1 MAKFR
6 SSYVCQNCGAITQRW
21 QGKCESCGEWNTIIE
36 EAAALGVGGAA
47 ARRGAA
53 GRPFPLEDLAGAS
66 KPEPRVATGIAEL
79 DRVAGGGFVP
89 GSATLIG
96 GEPGIGKSTLLIQ
109 ACAAVA
115 RSGARVIYVSGEE
128 STAQVRLRAAR
139 LGLAGAPVQLAAQT
153 LVEDIVATLGSGD
166 APKFVVIDSIQTMWS
181 DAIESAPGT
190 VSQVRGSAQALI
202 RFAKASGAALLV
214 VGHVTKDGQI
224 AGPRVVEHMV
234 DAVFSFEGDGAHAFR
249 LLRAAKNRF
258 GATDEVG
265 VFEMTGA
272 GLAEVPNP
280 SALFLAG
287 RDGAASPGAAVFA
300 GVEGARPLLVEI
312 QALVAPTTLG
322 TPRRAVV
329 GWEPSRLAMVLA
341 VLESHGGLKLGQY
354 DIYLNVAGGL
364 RVGEPAA
371 DLAAAAALVSSLTG
385 AALPHDAVY
394 FGEIALSG
402 SVRAVAHTG
411 LRLKEAAKLGFASA
425 FAPPSPRA
433 EGDSVRIAQT
443 PIASVASLV
452 ALIAAAGVEAKAIPL
467 GQPQSRPGRGD
478 EPGRLGYKALR
489 RTSPATIG
497 RCGFRASRRGFLE
510 CLLISISPS
519 SRSSSFRRSCP
530 CCAGSPARSSR
541 SPRGP
546 PPPPPAY
553 YFYPVVVPTS
563 RPISTRTSLCRRSPP
578 RSCSSRL

>member
-47 ARRGAA
+47 LRRGAA
-53 GRPFPLEDLAGAS
+53 GRAFPLEDLSGAS
-66 KPEPRVATGIAEL
+66 KPEARVATGIAEL

-89 GSATLIG
+89 GSATLFG

-109 ACAAVA
+109 ACAAIA
-115 RSGARVIYVSGEE
+115 HSGARVVYVSGEE
-128 STAQVRLRAAR
+128 LTAQVRLRAAR

-166 APKFVVIDSIQTMWS
+166 SPRFVVIDSIQTMWS
-181 DAIESAPGT
+181 DAIELAPGT
-190 VSQVRGSAQALI
+190 VSQVRGAAQALI
-202 RFAKASGAALLV
+202 RFAKSSGAALML

-249 LLRAAKNRF
+249 LLRASKNRF

-287 RDGAASPGAAVFA
+287 RDGASSPGAAVFA

-322 TPRRAVV
+322 TRPSRRRRMGTEPARDGARRA
-329 GWEPSRLAMVLA
+329 R
-341 VLESHGGLKLGQY
+341 
-354 DIYLNVAGGL
+354 
-364 RVGEPAA
+364 
-371 DLAAAAALVSSLTG
+371 G
-385 AALPHDAVY
+385 ACRPQAW
-394 FGEIALSG
+394 
-402 SVRAVAHTG
+402 SV
-411 LRLKEAAKLGFASA
+411 
-425 FAPPSPRA
+425 
-433 EGDSVRIAQT
+433 
-443 PIASVASLV
+443 
-452 ALIAAAGVEAKAIPL
+452 
-467 GQPQSRPGRGD
+467 
-478 EPGRLGYKALR
+478 
-489 RTSPATIG
+489 
-497 RCGFRASRRGFLE
+497 
-510 CLLISISPS
+510 
-519 SRSSSFRRSCP
+519 
-530 CCAGSPARSSR
+530 
-541 SPRGP
+541 
-546 PPPPPAY
+546 
-553 YFYPVVVPTS
+553 
-563 RPISTRTSLCRRSPP
+563 
-578 RSCSSRL
+578 